1 MSERIFCLFQCSRNI
16 GCDDIGSFQTYK
28 FMKTQDMDLTFDE
41 KVKHRPVHT
50 SVCYA
55 SLFNLRL
62 SEYLLWILQA
72 G

>member
-1 MSERIFCLFQCSRNI
+1 
-16 GCDDIGSFQTYK
+16 
-28 FMKTQDMDLTFDE
+28 MKTQDMDLTFDE
-41 KVKHRPVHT
+41 KVKHRPVHS